1 MLNKYCSRI
10 SYLLA
15 VCLTVGL
22 SLPTWAAKKDD
33 DYNKAKAAADAG
45 QYDQAVKLYCAVAKE
60 DPNYKDAKLNCDIMT
75 KELLKE
81 EGRNEF
87 RYTAGVK
94 AFDSGDYDA
103 AEQNFRNVRSG
114 QYLADAQNYLNV
126 KIPQARK
133 DAALR
138 QQQQQQ
144 NNDAAMSAKFDQAVQ
159 AYNSNNFSSARSLFG
174 QITGKHQ
181 SDAQGYL
188 SKMQQYD
195 QDMQD
200 GDSRASS
207 KSYKSAIDSYN
218 QALSIK
224 SDGPG
229 NPQGKISQMRSS
241 MAAENSA
248 NNPPPPVNNNNN
260 NGANNPPPLVNNNH
274 NRVVGAIM
282 EQSRPKM
289 DVEKLLREAEA
300 AKNSGDIGTAKGKYM
315 AILAEN
321 PSNARAKNG
330 LDSLPKDSN
339 VVASADADRMLVNG
353 ISEFYN
359 GAYEDAEVHIKDY
372 IELNGGKA
380 ALAYFYRAASKLT
393 RYYLGGERPDDKRL
407 LTDAQADFRA
417 AKKTPGFKPP
427 EKMVSPKILKVFGET
442 T

>member
-1 MLNKYCSRI
+1 MLNRYCSRI
-10 SYLLA
+10 SYVLVACFALA
-15 VCLTVGL
+15 L
-22 SLPTWAAKKDD
+22 SLPAWAAKKDD
-33 DYNKAKAAADAG
+33 DYKAAQAAAAAG

-94 AFDSGDYDA
+94 AFDAGDFDT
-103 AEQNFRNVRSG
+103 AEQNFKNVRSG

-133 DAALR
+133 EAAAR
-138 QQQQQQ
+138 QQQQ
-144 NNDAAMSAKFDQAVQ
+144 NNDAAMNAKFDQAVQ
-159 AYNSNNFSSARSLFG
+159 AYNSNNFGSARSLFG
-174 QITGKHQ
+174 QISGRRQ
-181 SDAQGYL
+181 SDALSYL

-195 QDMQD
+195 QAMQD
-200 GDSRASS
+200 GDNRAGS

-229 NPQGKISQMRSS
+229 NPQGKISQMRSL

-248 NNPPPPVNNNNN
+248 NNPPPPVNNNN
-260 NGANNPPPLVNNNH
+260 GANNPPPPVNKNH

-300 AKNSGDIGTAKGKYM
+300 AKDSGDIGTAKGKYM

-321 PSNARAKNG
+321 PNNARAKNG

-407 LTDAQADFRA
+407 LTDAQADFRV

-427 EKMVSPKILKVFGET
+427 EKMVSPKILKVFTET

>member
-1 MLNKYCSRI
+1 MLNRYCSRI

-22 SLPTWAAKKDD
+22 SLPAWAAKKDD
-33 DYNKAKAAADAG
+33 DYNKAKTAADAG
-45 QYDQAVKLYCAVAKE
+45 QYDQAVKLYCAIAKE

-81 EGRNEF
+81 EGRNEG

-94 AFDSGDYDA
+94 AFDSGDFDS
-103 AEQNFRNVRSG
+103 AEINFRNVHSG

-133 DAALR
+133 DAAIRL
-138 QQQQQQ
+138 QQQQQ

-159 AYNSNNFSSARSLFG
+159 AYSNNNFSSARSLFG
-174 QITGKHQ
+174 QISGKHQ
-181 SDAQGYL
+181 SEAQGYL
-188 SKMQQYD
+188 NKMQQYD

-200 GDSRASS
+200 GDNRASS
-207 KSYKSAIDSYN
+207 KNYKGAIDSYN
-218 QALSIK
+218 QAAVIK

-229 NPQGKISQMRSS
+229 NPQSRISQMRQLI
-241 MAAENSA
+241 AAENNA
-248 NNPPPPVNNNNN
+248 NNPPPPVNNNTS
-260 NGANNPPPLVNNNH
+260 NNPPPVANNPT
-274 NRVVGAIM
+274 RVVAVT
-282 EQSRPKM
+282 EPSRPKL
-289 DVEKLLREAEA
+289 DVEKLLREADA
-300 AKNSGDIGTAKGKYM
+300 AKNKGDIGTAKGKYM

-321 PSNARAKNG
+321 PNNARAKNG
-330 LDSLPKDSN
+330 LDALPKDSN
-339 VVASADADRMLVNG
+339 VVASADADRMLANG
-353 ISEFYN
+353 IGEFYN
-359 GAYEDAEVHIKDY
+359 GAYEEAEVHIKDY

-407 LTDAQADFRA
+407 LTDAQADFRM

-427 EKMVSPKILKVFGET
+427 DKKVSPKIINVFNET